1 MSDTKEIRPTPPPQA
16 APSFGDFQSVL
27 KSLVGKVV
35 TIVNPESFEDAP
47 VGNRLTTGFY
57 RAKVIGV
64 QADYVAVAT
73 EYVHK
78 RGGSKE
84 PVKQFIPLTQV
95 KRVSLMKSDRIIHI

>member
-1 MSDTKEIRPTPPPQA
+1 MSEVEKEIRPKAPP
-16 APSFGDFQSVL
+16 APPLDDFKSVL
-27 KSLVGKVV
+27 EGLVGKVV
-35 TIVNPESFEDAP
+35 TVVNPESFEDAP

-57 RAKVIGV
+57 RAKVINVKG
-64 QADYVAVAT
+64 DYLCVAT

-84 PVKQFIPLTQV
+84 PVKQFIPLSQV

>member
-1 MSDTKEIRPTPPPQA
+1 MSETKQEIRPA
-16 APSFGDFQSVL
+16 APPATQFDDFQGVL
-27 KSLVGKVV
+27 QSLIGKVV

-64 QADYVAVAT
+64 KGDYVSVAT

-78 RGGSKE
+78 RGDSKE
-84 PVKQFIPLTQV
+84 PVKQFIPLSQI